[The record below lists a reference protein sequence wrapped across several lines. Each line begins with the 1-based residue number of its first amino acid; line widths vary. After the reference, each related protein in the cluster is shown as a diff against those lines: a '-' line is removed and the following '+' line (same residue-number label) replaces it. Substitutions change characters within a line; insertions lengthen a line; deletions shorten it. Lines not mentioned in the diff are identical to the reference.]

1 MYWIPKVR
9 SPNGELAEAA
19 DPATNRL
26 GGRYGRSPDS
36 RYPALDPTHPSGL
49 GPCTT
54 PGTPRQIVKA
64 SHVSYAAATARTV
77 NDEVASSPRQ
87 VRLEHLA
94 KLAVIYIR
102 QSTMEQ
108 VRDNSGSTADQRAL
122 ADRARAWGW
131 PECRVRVIDADLGV
145 SGTSA
150 GQRPGFHEMLDLIE
164 RDQVGIVLVRDISR
178 ISRDPLDTARF
189 LKVATRAGILLEANG
204 RLVDTTTE
212 NLFELFGLHL
222 EGLWWWMDNLNRV
235 RNFRAAKAAK
245 ARQGYAVTRAP
256 IGYVRA
262 VRGKWIKDP
271 DVKVQEAVRRV
282 FDLYLQRGSLGKV
295 MRYLREHRLLFPRR
309 VVGEV
314 VWEPL
319 GRSQLANILK
329 NPNYVGDYVFQRV
342 KTARAA
348 DRERIRTRARPES
361 EWIVT
366 PGHHESY
373 VTREEWGSIQAMSA
387 AQRPA
392 VRPAVGRGDA
402 LLQGLLRCGLCDRW
416 IHTRYWSRHHGA
428 RVPSYVCRPLDRW
441 GKAQHSTSVR
451 ARLVDEAVVEE
462 VLAALAPPTISEAVA
477 VISHAKSEEASI
489 QRAHARQLQH
499 AEDDVARARRQW
511 AMVDTSH
518 RLVKADLES
527 KYEEALARLQK
538 LQHEARY
545 PGATE
550 AGVTDADVDELVRL
564 SGNVRE
570 LWNADTTTNED
581 RKRLLRTVLSEV
593 IVKATSSDALDVEL
607 VWVAGLRSPLRVPSP
622 SRRGRH
628 A

>member
-1 MYWIPKVR
+1 
-9 SPNGELAEAA
+9 
-19 DPATNRL
+19 
-26 GGRYGRSPDS
+26 
-36 RYPALDPTHPSGL
+36 
-49 GPCTT
+49 
-54 PGTPRQIVKA
+54 
-64 SHVSYAAATARTV
+64 
-77 NDEVASSPRQ
+77 
-87 VRLEHLA
+87 
-94 KLAVIYIR
+94 
-102 QSTMEQ
+102 MEQ

-122 ADRARAWGW
+122 ANRARAWGW

-178 ISRDPLDTARF
+178 VSRDPLDTARF

-204 RLVDTTTE
+204 RLVDTTSE

-314 VWEPL
+314 GWEPL

-342 KTARAA
+342 KTAPAT
-348 DRERIRTRARPES
+348 DRERIRTHARPES
-361 EWIVT
+361 EWIVA

-373 VTREEWGSIQAMSA
+373 VTREEWDSIQAMAA

-416 IHTRYWSRHHGA
+416 IRTRYWSRQHGA

-451 ARLVDEAVVEE
+451 ARLVDDTVVEE

-477 VISHAKSEEASI
+477 VISHATAEEASI
-489 QRAHARQLQH
+489 RRAHLRQLQH

-511 AMVDTSH
+511 EMVDSGH

-527 KYEEALARLQK
+527 KYEEALAHLQK
-538 LQHEARY
+538 LRHDARY
-545 PGATE
+545 PDATE

-564 SGNVRE
+564 SASVRE

-593 IVKATSSDALDVEL
+593 IVKAISGDALDVEL
-607 VWVAGLRSPLRVPSP
+607 VWVAGLRSPLRVPRT
-622 SRRGRH
+622 SRSDTH
-628 A
+628 AS

>member
-1 MYWIPKVR
+1 M
-9 SPNGELAEAA
+9 
-19 DPATNRL
+19 
-26 GGRYGRSPDS
+26 
-36 RYPALDPTHPSGL
+36 
-49 GPCTT
+49 
-54 PGTPRQIVKA
+54 
-64 SHVSYAAATARTV
+64 SYAAATARTV

>member
-1 MYWIPKVR
+1 
-9 SPNGELAEAA
+9 
-19 DPATNRL
+19 
-26 GGRYGRSPDS
+26 
-36 RYPALDPTHPSGL
+36 
-49 GPCTT
+49 
-54 PGTPRQIVKA
+54 
-64 SHVSYAAATARTV
+64 VSYAAATARAV
-77 NDEVASSPRQ
+77 NDEVASNCPRQ
-87 VRLEHLA
+87 VRPEHLA

-164 RDQVGIVLVRDISR
+164 RDQVGVVLVRDISR

-295 MRYLREHRLLFPRR
+295 MGYLREHRLLFPRR

-342 KTARAA
+342 KTAPVA
-348 DRERIRTRARPES
+348 DRGRIRTHARPES

-373 VTREEWGSIQAMSA
+373 VTREEWDRIQAMSA

-392 VRPAVGRGDA
+392 VRPAVGKGDA
-402 LLQGLLRCGLCDRW
+402 LLQGLLRCGRCERW
-416 IHTRYWSRHHGA
+416 IHTRYWSRQRGA

-441 GKAQHSTSVR
+441 GKAKHSTSVR
-451 ARLVDEAVVEE
+451 AQSVDDAVVEE
-462 VLAALAPPTISEAVA
+462 VLAALAPPTIKEAVA
-477 VISHAKSEEASI
+477 VIRQATAEEASI

-499 AEDDVARARRQW
+499 AEDDAARARRQW
-511 AMVDTSH
+511 EIVDEGH

-527 KYEEALARLQK
+527 KYEEALARLQR
-538 LQHEARY
+538 LRREARC
-545 PGATE
+545 PDATE
-550 AGVTDADVDELVRL
+550 ARVTDADANELVRL
-564 SGNVRE
+564 SANVRE

-581 RKRLLRTVLSEV
+581 RKRVLRIVLSEV
-593 IVKATSSDALDVEL
+593 IVRAISRDALDVEL
-607 VWVAGLRSPLRVPSP
+607 VWIAGLRSPLRIPRQP
-622 SRRGRH
+622 RPGRH
-628 A
+628 AS